1 MTRLIRFLSRCA
13 LAGALA
19 QACAWGASA
28 PGDWPDYIAA
38 AVADPGRPAADR
50 KLDSVR
56 KPGEVLRYAGVRP
69 GEMVAEFLPGGGYYT
84 RLLSHVVGSAGKVYA
99 LETTTWG
106 ESNVSATRQV
116 LGEPGH
122 ANVVLD
128 LAPLGSFHVPQ
139 QVDLFFTSLNYHDLH
154 VISYAKVDIAAF
166 NRAVFAAVKPGG
178 TYVIIDHAAPRGTGT
193 RDAPTLHRIEEA
205 TVVQEVTAA
214 GFRLI
219 GRSELLHNPQDDHT
233 HKVFDPA
240 IRWKTDQFILK
251 FERP

>member
-1 MTRLIRFLSRCA
+1 MALIRLLSRCA

-19 QACAWGASA
+19 QACVWAA
-28 PGDWPDYIAA
+28 PVPRDLPDYIAV
-38 AVADPGRPAADR
+38 AVADPTRPAEDR
-50 KLDSVR
+50 KLDADR

-69 GEMVAEFLPGGGYYT
+69 GEIVAEFLPGGGYYT
-84 RLLSHVVGSAGKVYA
+84 RLLSHIVGSGGKVYA

-106 ESNVSATRQV
+106 EENVSATRKV

-122 ANVVLD
+122 SNVVLD
-128 LAPLGSFHVPQ
+128 LAPLGSFHLPQ

-154 VISYAKVDIAAF
+154 VSSYAKIDMAAF
-166 NRAVFAAVKPGG
+166 NRAVFAAIKPGG
-178 TYVIIDHAAPRGTGT
+178 TFVIIDHAAAKGTGA
-193 RDAPTLHRIEEA
+193 RDASTLHRIEES

-219 GRSELLHNPQDDHT
+219 GRSDLLRNPQDDHT
-233 HKVFDPA
+233 RKVFDPA
-240 IRWKTDQFILK
+240 IRRKTDQFILK